1 MAREIGRRHSE
12 PFVLR
17 QERDRPMSAVAD
29 RPAIEAA
36 PVRGPATFF
45 NGITSKRHD
54 VIAEAAPNSLRI
66 INEDQTYL
74 VDEWNYADLRGRSA
88 PAGTLRLGRRGQE
101 ALARLVV
108 RDAALAAAIEERAPS
123 LDRGGAADRRLRR
136 RVVVL
141 SFAAIASLV
150 LTAIFGMPVLAN
162 RITPLIPLRMEKQF
176 GDAIDKQVRP
186 VLDTSGRGAAFQCG
200 NGAGQAAGRK
210 SLDKLVRQ
218 LDQAANSPY
227 HARVEVVHRKEANAF
242 ALPGGHVYVFDGLLA
257 KSESP
262 DELAGV
268 IAHEMGH
275 VVHRD
280 GTRAVLES
288 AGLSFLFGM
297 MLGDFV
303 GGGAVVIAAKTVLS
317 SSYSRHA
324 EAAADAY
331 SVELM
336 QKVEADPKALAA
348 ILSRIAS
355 AKEEGFELLRD
366 HPDTKARIAAISKA
380 TIEDTPRPLLTA
392 TEWKALK
399 AICAASVDEGHLTNS
414 PKSSTDNKSTRQS
427 KP

>member
-1 MAREIGRRHSE
+1 
-12 PFVLR
+12 
-17 QERDRPMSAVAD
+17 MSAVAD
-29 RPAIEAA
+29 MPVIAAA
-36 PVRGPATFF
+36 PMRGPATYF
-45 NGITSKRHD
+45 NGLTSKRHD
-54 VIAEAAPNSLRI
+54 VIIETTSNSLRI
-66 INEDQTYL
+66 INDDQTYL
-74 VDEWNYADLRGRSA
+74 VDEWSYAELRGRSA
-88 PAGTLRLGRRGQE
+88 PAGTLRLGRRGE
-101 ALARLVV
+101 VALARLVV
-108 RDAALAAAIEERAPS
+108 HDAALAAAIEERAPS

-136 RVVVL
+136 RVVAL
-141 SFAAIASLV
+141 SLAAISSLV
-150 LTAIFGMPVLAN
+150 LTAVFGMPVLAN
-162 RITPLIPLRMEKQF
+162 RITPLIPLPLERQF
-176 GDAIDKQVRP
+176 GEAIDKQIRP
-186 VLDTSGRGAAFQCG
+186 LLDTGGRGAAFQCG
-200 NGAGQAAGRK
+200 NGAGQAAGRR
-210 SLDKLVRQ
+210 SLDKLVQQ
-218 LDQAANSPY
+218 LDLAANSPY

-242 ALPGGHVYVFDGLLA
+242 ALPGGHVYLFEGLLA
-257 KSESP
+257 KSETP

-336 QKVEADPKALAA
+336 QKADADAKALGA

-366 HPDTKARIAAISKA
+366 HPDTKARIAAINKA
-380 TIEDTPRPLLTA
+380 TVEYQLKPLLTA
-392 TEWKALK
+392 AEWKALK
-399 AICAASVDEGHLTNS
+399 AICAVPADDGRNSLKPSTEGK
-414 PKSSTDNKSTRQS
+414 PQRQS

>member
-1 MAREIGRRHSE
+1 
-12 PFVLR
+12 L
-17 QERDRPMSAVAD
+17 
-29 RPAIEAA
+29 
-36 PVRGPATFF
+36 
-45 NGITSKRHD
+45 
-54 VIAEAAPNSLRI
+54 
-66 INEDQTYL
+66 
-74 VDEWNYADLRGRSA
+74 
-88 PAGTLRLGRRGQE
+88 
-101 ALARLVV
+101 
-108 RDAALAAAIEERAPS
+108 
-123 LDRGGAADRRLRR
+123 
-136 RVVVL
+136 
-141 SFAAIASLV
+141 
-150 LTAIFGMPVLAN
+150 
-162 RITPLIPLRMEKQF
+162 EKQF
-176 GDAIDKQVRP
+176 GEAIDKQIRP
-186 VLDTSGRGAAFQCG
+186 ILDTGSRGATFQCG
-200 NGAGQAAGRK
+200 NAAGRR

-218 LDQAANSPY
+218 LDVAASSPY
-227 HARVEVVHRKEANAF
+227 HARVEVVRRKEANAF
-242 ALPGGHVYVFDGLLA
+242 ALPGGHVYVFEGLLA
-257 KSESP
+257 KSETP

-366 HPDTKARIAAISKA
+366 HPNTKARIAAISQA
-380 TIEDTPRPLLTA
+380 TVEDQPRPLLTA
-392 TEWKALK
+392 AEWKALK
-399 AICAASVDEGHLTNS
+399 AMCAAPADDGRPNNP
-414 PKSSTDNKSTRQS
+414 PKSSTESKPPRQS

>member
-1 MAREIGRRHSE
+1 
-12 PFVLR
+12 
-17 QERDRPMSAVAD
+17 MSAIAD
-29 RPAIEAA
+29 TLATTAA
-36 PVRGPATFF
+36 PVRGPATYF

-54 VIAEAAPNSLRI
+54 VIVEAAPSSLRI
-66 INEDQTYL
+66 INDDQTYL

-101 ALARLVV
+101 ALARVV
-108 RDAALAAAIEERAPS
+108 VHDAALASAIEERAPS
-123 LDRGGAADRRLRR
+123 LDRGGAADRALRR

-141 SFAAIASLV
+141 SIAAIVSLV
-150 LTAIFGMPVLAN
+150 LTAVFGMPVLAN
-162 RITPLIPLRMEKQF
+162 RITPLIPLPLEKQF
-176 GDAIDKQVRP
+176 GEAIDKQIRP
-186 VLDTSGRGAAFQCG
+186 ILDTGSRGSAFQCG
-200 NGAGQAAGRK
+200 NAAGRK
-210 SLDKLVRQ
+210 SLEKLVRQ
-218 LDQAANSPY
+218 LDVAASSPY
-227 HARVEVVHRKEANAF
+227 HARVEVVRRKEANAF
-242 ALPGGHVYVFDGLLA
+242 ALPGGHVYVFEGLLA
-257 KSESP
+257 KSETP

-355 AKEEGFELLRD
+355 AKEDGFELLRD

-380 TIEDTPRPLLTA
+380 TVEDQPRPMLTA
-392 TEWKALK
+392 AEWKALK
-399 AICAASVDEGHLTNS
+399 AMCAAPADDGRVNNAPKPSAEGK
-414 PKSSTDNKSTRQS
+414 PPRQS